1 MSALLRV
8 VGLGLMATVLLM
20 VIREERR
27 DLSVILRLAVGVALL
42 LLVIPDIAKVV
53 TAIVHISELA
63 HVPVAYVAL
72 LLKVVGISYLTVF
85 VAQLA
90 QDSGEQGTGMRVE
103 LAGKIVILMLAI
115 PLIASI
121 AETVLKL
128 IPS

>member
-1 MSALLRV
+1 
-8 VGLGLMATVLLM
+8 MATVLLL

-27 DLSVILRLAVGVALL
+27 DLGVILRLAVGAAILL
-42 LLVIPDIAKVV
+42 LLVPDIARVV
-53 TAIVHISELA
+53 ASVIHLSELA
-63 HVPVAYVAL
+63 HIPSSYLAL

-90 QDSGEQGTGMRVE
+90 QDAGETGTGMRVE
-103 LAGKIVILMLAI
+103 LAGKIAILVLAI

-121 AETVLKL
+121 TETVLKL

>member
-1 MSALLRV
+1 MALMRV

-27 DLSVILRLAVGVALL
+27 DLGVILRLGIAAVMLVLIVPDVARVVSA
-42 LLVIPDIAKVV
+42 LV
-53 TAIVHISELA
+53 HLSELA
-63 HVPVAYVAL
+63 HIPAQYLAL

-90 QDSGEQGTGMRVE
+90 QDSGEAGTGMRVE
-103 LAGKIVILMLAI
+103 LAGKIAILALAI

-121 AETVLKL
+121 TETVLKL